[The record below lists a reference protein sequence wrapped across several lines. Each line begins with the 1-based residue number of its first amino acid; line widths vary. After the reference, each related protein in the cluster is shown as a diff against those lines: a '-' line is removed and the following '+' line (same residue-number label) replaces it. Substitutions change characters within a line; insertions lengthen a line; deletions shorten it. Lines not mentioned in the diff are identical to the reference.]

1 MTALWRI
8 LGRALPASGF
18 AFAAVVVSLGGIDRL
33 TEGGA
38 VSEQLR
44 AAPLVLNAVLWWG
57 FAGLAV
63 IRYQPVRH
71 GLRAPGALL
80 FVLAS
85 VSAGLVV
92 PPAQR
97 ADMPV
102 AQIVASSAISLAAI
116 LLALGSLG
124 RLGRCFGV
132 LPDARGVVTGGPY
145 RIVRHPLY
153 LGEVGGIVGVAIA
166 APTSRNWL
174 ALALIVAAQL
184 GRARLEERTLRAA
197 FPAYAEYAARTPML
211 IPLRWPRRISADGR
225 APAAPA

>member
-1 MTALWRI
+1 MTVVWRI

-18 AFAAVVVSLGGIDRL
+18 AFAAVVVTLGAIHRL
-33 TEGGA
+33 AEGGA

-44 AAPLVLNAVLWWG
+44 AAPLVLNAFLWCG
-57 FAGLAV
+57 FAALAV
-63 IRYQPVRH
+63 VRHEPVRH
-71 GLRAPGALL
+71 GLRTPGALL

-92 PPAQR
+92 PPAAR
-97 ADMPV
+97 AEVPLP
-102 AQIVASSAISLAAI
+102 QLIASSAVSLAAI

-153 LGEVGGIVGVAIA
+153 LGEVGGIVGVVIA
-166 APTSRNWL
+166 APAPRNWL

-211 IPLRWPRRISADGR
+211 IPLRRPRRLSADGR

>member
-1 MTALWRI
+1 MTVVWRI

-18 AFAAVVVSLGGIDRL
+18 AFAAVVVSLGGIHRL
-33 TEGGA
+33 GEGGA

-44 AAPLVLNAVLWWG
+44 AAPLALNALLWWG
-57 FAGLAV
+57 FAAFAV
-63 IRYQPVRH
+63 VRHRPVRH
-71 GLRAPGALL
+71 GLRTPGALL
-80 FVLAS
+80 FALAS
-85 VSAGLVV
+85 LSAGLVV
-92 PPAQR
+92 PPA
-97 ADMPV
+97 AHAELPV
-102 AQIVASSAISLAAI
+102 AQLIASSAVSLAAI

-166 APTSRNWL
+166 APTPRNWL
-174 ALALIVAAQL
+174 ALTLIVAAQL

-197 FPAYAEYAARTPML
+197 FPTYAEYAARTPML
-211 IPLRWPRRISADGR
+211 IPLRWPRRLSADGR